1 MTSAYTTEPRRLRRA
16 TNGRPA
22 TTAALVVAIIVILVA
37 APRAQQPAP
46 TFAASAAA
54 PSAAPAAMTD
64 APTDVDL
71 LVGRSTV
78 LNIGSPI
85 ARVSLTVPDIADAMV
100 TTPTQLLIHGKQPGT
115 ISLFVW
121 DRAGAIRTFEVKV
134 RRDLTPLIAHLKQLF
149 PNESITVMGSGKD
162 VVVSGTVT
170 SKYVME
176 KAAEVAGGY
185 VDKKENVVNLLQQ
198 QEGIASNQ
206 VMLRVRF
213 AEVSRSALQELGA
226 SFFANNARSK
236 WFGRTTTGQF
246 PAPEWDEQ
254 GRLVFSDFLN
264 LFVLNS
270 KEGLGAVVRALSNK
284 GLFQSLAEPN
294 LIASN
299 GKEASFL
306 AGGEYPYP
314 IATPSGS
321 GTSFSIMFKEYG
333 VRLNFTPTVLGGD
346 MVHIK
351 VRPEVSALDFAN
363 AITLEGFRIPALT
376 TRRTETEVELHDGQ
390 TFAIAGL
397 MNNTL
402 TTALSKI
409 PGIGD
414 IPILGLLFQSKAHQ
428 KNQTELVV
436 MITPQI
442 IKRGQPGVSEGL
454 PSLVEPYLG
463 PNNKPLPNPG
473 AYVGSPRYPV
483 TKVLR
488 PRRRPAARRPLP
500 LACSRRLR
508 RLRCRATR
516 CPSRSRCAAAPA
528 SEPSQPQAATP
539 AADQPQPAPT
549 DGASV
554 SQPLTKQQLKAL
566 EQAREE
572 ERKAAERA
580 RVADEKAAEQQRK
593 ANAAAEKQRVEQE
606 KRDAEVRKAEEKRRA
621 EEARKAEELK
631 KQGAQLELERQKRE
645 ADVARKNAEEAR
657 RQTEEDEKR
666 QKALTDAAQRLKQA
680 QEAYQAEIART
691 TVAKG
696 GDQITCHRATC
707 DVLVSN
713 CRRGLRH
720 AGAPK
725 AQAGARQPSAAS
737 PKEGSLMNNRLR
749 RLARN
754 ESGMSYVFIGLG
766 FTAFLSASML
776 AIDVGMLMTARN
788 QAQNAADA
796 GALAGATALLYDN
809 WNDRS
814 AERPGRHQRDRRRHQ
829 QQGDGGH
836 RLGEP
841 GGRGVP
847 ARSGRA
853 ADARQGHGA
862 PHGGAR
868 QSRVDA
874 DCQVLRDRHRRH
886 RRHRDRRGLAGQ
898 RDDLREAVHRA
909 RSLERTAVATVG
921 RQRHLRRVRQQGP
934 SARESRRLHP
944 RRQAGLHRLQPGVDA
959 RPGAHHSRRDGL
971 EHHGQLLLLARAR
984 QTGDHRR
991 RGIRLEH
998 RATATRPSTTGTT
1011 R

>member
-1 MTSAYTTEPRRLRRA
+1 MTSAYTTEQRRLRRA
-16 TNGRPA
+16 TNARPA

-54 PSAAPAAMTD
+54 PSAAATMTD

-78 LNIGSPI
+78 LNIGSTI

-121 DRAGAIRTFEVKV
+121 DRAGAIKTFEVKV
-134 RRDLTPLIAHLKQLF
+134 RRDLTPLVAHLKQLF
-149 PNESITVMGSGKD
+149 PNETISVMGSGKD

-198 QEGIASNQ
+198 QVGVASNQ

-246 PAPEWDEQ
+246 PSPEWDEQ

-264 LFVLNS
+264 LFVLNT
-270 KEGLGAVVRALSNK
+270 KDGLGAVVRALSNK

-351 VRPEVSALDFAN
+351 VKPEVSALDFAN
-363 AITLEGFRIPALT
+363 AVTLEGFRIPALT
-376 TRRTETEVELHDGQ
+376 TRRTETEVELQDGQ

-402 TTALSKI
+402 TTQLSKI

-463 PNNKPLPNPG
+463 PPNKSLPNPD

-483 TKVLR
+483 TTKGR
-488 PRRRPAARRPLP
+488 AEAPAAKQPP
-500 LACSRRLR
+500 VASG
-508 RLRCRATR
+508 AQ
-516 CPSRSRCAAAPA
+516 PAAAPA
-528 SEPSQPQAATP
+528 TLPSRPVSDQPQQPAVSAVPTMPATGTPLPQPAAP
-539 AADQPQPAPT
+539 AADQQQPAPA
-549 DGASV
+549 DAAPANV
-554 SQPLTKQQLKAL
+554 SQPLTKDQLKAL
-566 EQAREE
+566 ERAREE
-572 ERKAAERA
+572 ERKAAARA
-580 RVADEKAAEQQRK
+580 KAADEKAAEQQRK
-593 ANAAAEKQRVEQE
+593 AEAAAEKQRLEQD
-606 KRDAEVRKAEEKRRA
+606 KRDAEAKKAADRADEKRRA
-621 EEARKAEELK
+621 EEARKAEEMK

-645 ADVARKNAEEAR
+645 ADVARKNADEAR
-657 RQTEEDEKR
+657 RQAEEDEQQ
-666 QKALTDAAQRLKQA
+666 QKALSDAEQRLKQA
-680 QEAYQAEIART
+680 QEAYRAEVART

-696 GDQITCHRATC
+696 G
-707 DVLVSN
+707 S
-713 CRRGLRH
+713 
-720 AGAPK
+720 K
-725 AQAGARQPSAAS
+725 
-737 PKEGSLMNNRLR
+737 
-749 RLARN
+749 
-754 ESGMSYVFIGLG
+754 
-766 FTAFLSASML
+766 
-776 AIDVGMLMTARN
+776 
-788 QAQNAADA
+788 
-796 GALAGATALLYDN
+796 
-809 WNDRS
+809 
-814 AERPGRHQRDRRRHQ
+814 
-829 QQGDGGH
+829 
-836 RLGEP
+836 
-841 GGRGVP
+841 
-847 ARSGRA
+847 
-853 ADARQGHGA
+853 
-862 PHGGAR
+862 
-868 QSRVDA
+868 
-874 DCQVLRDRHRRH
+874 
-886 RRHRDRRGLAGQ
+886 
-898 RDDLREAVHRA
+898 
-909 RSLERTAVATVG
+909 
-921 RQRHLRRVRQQGP
+921 
-934 SARESRRLHP
+934 
-944 RRQAGLHRLQPGVDA
+944 
-959 RPGAHHSRRDGL
+959 
-971 EHHGQLLLLARAR
+971 
-984 QTGDHRR
+984 
-991 RGIRLEH
+991 
-998 RATATRPSTTGTT
+998 
-1011 R
+1011 